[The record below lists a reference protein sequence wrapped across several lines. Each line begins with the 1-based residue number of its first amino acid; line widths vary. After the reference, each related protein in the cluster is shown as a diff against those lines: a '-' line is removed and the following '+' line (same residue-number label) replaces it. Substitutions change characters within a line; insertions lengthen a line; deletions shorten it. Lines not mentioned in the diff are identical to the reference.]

1 VAPQGFSTFFSPS
14 VFNLNVPLT
23 NRIADGT
30 DIPLQNP
37 KHLVA
42 QRSTCYSMHHPPH
55 FKTETQYKYWLD
67 VQLVH
72 LCQSLWRISK

>member
-1 VAPQGFSTFFSPS
+1 MAPQGISTFFSPS
-14 VFNLNVPLT
+14 DFNLNVPLA

-42 QRSTCYSMHHPPH
+42 QRSTCYSMPHPP
-55 FKTETQYKYWLD
+55 FNNGNT
-67 VQLVH
+67 V
-72 LCQSLWRISK
+72 

>member
-14 VFNLNVPLT
+14 DFNLSVSLT
-23 NRIADGT
+23 NRIADGRHST
-30 DIPLQNP
+30 PKSKTFSCTKIYLLFNASSPHLQ
-37 KHLVA
+37 
-42 QRSTCYSMHHPPH
+42 
-55 FKTETQYKYWLD
+55 TETQYKYWLD